1 MVKKDKAY
9 YNEFFRT
16 FFVAILVALVFRSF
30 VYEPYHV
37 PSGSMKPT
45 LIDGDYIFV
54 SKFAYGYSRYS
65 LPLGFNLF
73 SGRIAE
79 FGTPERGDV
88 IVFRNPYN
96 PSVNYIKRLIGLP
109 GDKIQIM
116 NGVIYI
122 NGVAVEQIR
131 RGIFIDS
138 NDRHIEKYIE
148 VLPNGVSYNVLKEKN
163 RGPFDNTKVYIVPK
177 DKYFFMGD
185 NRDNSIDSRFLDKV
199 GYVPQVNIVGKAEL
213 IFFSSK
219 SSLWAIWTWLYDL
232 NLGRFFNKLSPQKT
246 SGNNFEEVTYRAN

>member
-1 MVKKDKAY
+1 MLKRDKAY
-9 YNEFFRT
+9 YGEFFRT
-16 FFVAILVALVFRSF
+16 FLVAIIVALVFRSF

-54 SKFAYGYSRYS
+54 SKFSYGYSRYS
-65 LPLGFNLF
+65 LPLGLNLF
-73 SGRIAE
+73 AGRVAE
-79 FGTPERGDV
+79 FAHPERGDV
-88 IVFRNPYN
+88 IVFRNPYH

-109 GDKIQIM
+109 GDKIQVM
-116 NGVIYI
+116 NGVVYI

-131 RGIFIDS
+131 EGTFIDG
-138 NDRHIEKYIE
+138 NGKHIEKYVE
-148 VLPNGVSYNVLKEKN
+148 VLPNGVSYNVLKDKE
-163 RGPFDNTKVYIVPK
+163 RGPLDNTKIYTVPK

-199 GYVPQVNIVGKAEL
+199 GYVPYVNIVGKAQL

-232 NLGRFFNKLSPQKT
+232 NLDRFFTKLAPKQVV
-246 SGNNFEEVTYRAN
+246 GNNFESITDRAN